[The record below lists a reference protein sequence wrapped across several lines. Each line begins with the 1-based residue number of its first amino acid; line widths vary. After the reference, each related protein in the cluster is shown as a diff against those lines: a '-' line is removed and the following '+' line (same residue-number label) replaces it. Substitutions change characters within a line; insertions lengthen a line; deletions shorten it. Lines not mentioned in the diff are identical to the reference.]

1 MNRWLFPLFTV
12 SLLVCFVSQSGYSS
26 KPETPKRN
34 IDMSLTFSSEPD
46 TGKECTVTFSF
57 TPMEEIDHKS
67 GLDDEAKIYFY
78 PEDAVDVISG
88 VPLWSGKLIKG
99 KTETIQIV
107 FKLTRPDDY
116 HFVGGIKS
124 GRVDPKSAY
133 RHRVVTTELVKAYE
147 RAFVYH
153 NSIAKHFLIG
163 EPPVMETEYTIVDAR
178 TGKTIKKRARVDS
191 PFLPAPVPVDEVGR
205 VKTEPSQNSISQ
217 FPTTISGS
225 SIRRLGF
232 SISGNKTWM
241 EKENAYLVGAIRLN
255 MGERAAVYLYEF
267 QRVNAV
273 KTDFQLIGDCCS
285 MKKKEDDWIEL
296 TAEKDHNRCKV
307 IGVYNQTKYLIDIS
321 VGDSSLEK
329 VPSDTG
335 TNR

>member
-1 MNRWLFPLFTV
+1 
-12 SLLVCFVSQSGYSS
+12 
-26 KPETPKRN
+26 
-34 IDMSLTFSSEPD
+34 
-46 TGKECTVTFSF
+46 
-57 TPMEEIDHKS
+57 
-67 GLDDEAKIYFY
+67 
-78 PEDAVDVISG
+78 
-88 VPLWSGKLIKG
+88 
-99 KTETIQIV
+99 
-107 FKLTRPDDY
+107 
-116 HFVGGIKS
+116 
-124 GRVDPKSAY
+124 
-133 RHRVVTTELVKAYE
+133 
-147 RAFVYH
+147 
-153 NSIAKHFLIG
+153 
-163 EPPVMETEYTIVDAR
+163 
-178 TGKTIKKRARVDS
+178 
-191 PFLPAPVPVDEVGR
+191 
-205 VKTEPSQNSISQ
+205 
-217 FPTTISGS
+217 
-225 SIRRLGF
+225 
-232 SISGNKTWM
+232 M